1 MKNKK
6 NHIMNQVKIKCLN
19 TNESLHITKGATL
32 LEVAEKFNVKL
43 KNPIVGALVNNSI
56 RESSFEFYH
65 PKTVKFF
72 DVTNIDGMRMYTRGL
87 FFVLYAAVKELFPE
101 AKLRIEHSVS
111 KGYYCE
117 LDNFDNELDMQTV
130 LQIGRKMREI
140 IELDIPFL
148 LEKEET
154 DKVIKMFDEHGFT
167 DKKELIE
174 HRGQYYTSYYK
185 MNGHVGLFYGY
196 LVPSTG
202 YLKIFDLN
210 KYYNGML
217 LQVPKRSNPT
227 EVEDLI
233 IQNKMFEIFQ
243 EFDHWN
249 RVLDVTNISDLN
261 KSVKSGKSE
270 ELIKVSEALQE
281 KKIAQ
286 IADKIALQKDK
297 LKIVLISGPSSSGK
311 TTFGKRLAVQLTVA
325 GIKPINLS
333 LDNYFVNRE
342 QTPLDENGNYDF
354 EVLEAIDLDFFNKQ
368 MAMILDGKEVEIPL
382 FSFETGSRYFDGTKL
397 KMEPDNILIIEGI
410 HGLNPRLTESVPA
423 DAKYKI
429 YVSALTSINIDNLAR
444 VPTTDNRLIRRI
456 VRDYKYRKYSAQ
468 ETISRWQSVRRGE
481 DLHIFPFQEE
491 ADVMFN
497 TALLYELAVLK
508 QFIEPILLEV
518 HPNQPEY
525 SEAIRLLKFLSYFKP
540 IQSQH
545 IPPTSILREFLGG
558 SSFTY

>member
-1 MKNKK
+1 
-6 NHIMNQVKIKCLN
+6 MNEIKIKCLN
-19 TNESLHITKGATL
+19 NNESLYVPKGSTL
-32 LEVAEKFNVKL
+32 LEVAEKFNIKL
-43 KNPIVGALVNNSI
+43 KNPIIGALVNNSI

-65 PKTVKFF
+65 PKTVKFI
-72 DVTNIDGMRMYTRGL
+72 DITNVDGMRMYNRGL

-130 LQIGRKMREI
+130 LKIGRKMREI
-140 IELDIPFL
+140 ISMDIPFL

-154 DKVIKMFDEHGFT
+154 DKVIKMFDKCGFS

-185 MNGHVGLFYGY
+185 MGEHVGTFYGY

-202 YLKIFDLN
+202 YLKVFDLN
-210 KYYNGML
+210 KYYNGMI

-233 IQNKMFEIFQ
+233 IQNKMFEIFR

-261 KSVKSGKSE
+261 RLVSNGKSD

-286 IADKIALQKDK
+286 IADQIALRKDK

-342 QTPLDENGNYDF
+342 STPLDENGNYDF
-354 EVLEAIDLDFFNKQ
+354 EVLEAIDLKLFNEQ
-368 MAMILDGKEVEIPL
+368 MVKLLLGEEVEIPL
-382 FSFETGSRYFDGTKL
+382 FSFETGSRYYDGTKL
-397 KMEPDNILIIEGI
+397 KMESDNILIIEGI

-423 DAKYKI
+423 DAKYKV

-456 VRDYKYRKYSAQ
+456 TRDYKYRKYSAQ
-468 ETISRWQSVRRGE
+468 ETISRWESVRRGE

-497 TALLYELAVLK
+497 TALLYEFAVLK

-540 IQSQH
+540 MQSQH